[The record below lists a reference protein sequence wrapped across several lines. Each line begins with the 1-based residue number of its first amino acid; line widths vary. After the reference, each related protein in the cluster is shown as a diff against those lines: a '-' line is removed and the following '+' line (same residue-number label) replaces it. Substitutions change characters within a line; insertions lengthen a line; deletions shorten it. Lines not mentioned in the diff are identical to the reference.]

1 MWDFPTQEFEINIIF
16 HQPIIKR
23 TMDTLESLTST
34 STKLNEAAS
43 DQLETIKNFFQ
54 KDSGSEM
61 IESLNTLIEAYLFT
75 ENLTHVTPGM
85 REHIVNQLRVA
96 TLIAKL
102 DGSNNDIAKRSPPL

>member
-1 MWDFPTQEFEINIIF
+1 
-16 HQPIIKR
+16 
-23 TMDTLESLTST
+23 MDTLQSSQTRQKTDSQSQIDST
-34 STKLNEAAS
+34 EHSYSA
-43 DQLETIKNFFQ
+43 QWQIIKDFFQ

-75 ENLTHVTPGM
+75 ENLTRVTPEM

-102 DGSNNDIAKRSPPL
+102 DASNDDIVKHSPPL

>member
-1 MWDFPTQEFEINIIF
+1 MQQIVRDFF
-16 HQPIIKR
+16 
-23 TMDTLESLTST
+23 L
-34 STKLNEAAS
+34 
-43 DQLETIKNFFQ
+43 

-75 ENLTHVTPGM
+75 ENLTHVTPEM

-102 DGSNNDIAKRSPPL
+102 DGSNGDIVKHSPPP

>member
-1 MWDFPTQEFEINIIF
+1 
-16 HQPIIKR
+16 
-23 TMDTLESLTST
+23 MDTLQNLQIPDKFESPSRREST
-34 STKLNEAAS
+34 ELSS
-43 DQLETIKNFFQ
+43 QMQQIIKDFFQ

-75 ENLTHVTPGM
+75 ENLARVTPEM

-102 DGSNNDIAKRSPPL
+102 DTNNHESLSIEK

>member
-1 MWDFPTQEFEINIIF
+1 MTTLSTEINNAATC
-16 HQPIIKR
+16 QQTIIK
-23 TMDTLESLTST
+23 E
-34 STKLNEAAS
+34 
-43 DQLETIKNFFQ
+43 FFQ

-75 ENLTHVTPGM
+75 DHLASITSEM

-102 DGSNNDIAKRSPPL
+102 DASNSVSQ